1 MMKEELCT
9 AFCEGLEIVKVPIGF
24 AVGTNFKT
32 DMGDNL
38 AFYVCGPDKNDLWY
52 LQDDGTTV
60 PYIEASGADL
70 SVAAREEA
78 FQALLADYGAVLD
91 TDTLELKSR
100 VLDRADVPASA
111 MQFVALLLR
120 VQDLALLST
129 ERVHSTWVEEATRM
143 LTGAVAGRA
152 TVDLKAAVFPDAD
165 EFPADL
171 VLRSEARPPV
181 AVFFGVSDTKIYE
194 ALLLQSYAKYQVKRD
209 CEVVV
214 ILEED
219 GAVTKKAR
227 QRADNHLIVPRF
239 KGGKSDAIG
248 RIVEV
253 ATGSRPEVMH

>member
-9 AFCEGLEIVKVPIGF
+9 AFCEGLEVVAVPIGY

-38 AFYVCGPDKNDLWY
+38 AFYVCGPDDDGRWY

-60 PYIEASGADL
+60 PFIEASGADL
-70 SVAAREEA
+70 SVSAREDA
-78 FQALLADYGAVLD
+78 FQSLLTEYGAGFDVE
-91 TDTLELKSR
+91 TLELKSGILER
-100 VLDRADVPASA
+100 SEVPAAA

-129 ERVHSTWVEEATRM
+129 ERVHSTWVEEATA
-143 LTGAVAGRA
+143 LLVGAIAGKA
-152 TVDLKAAVFPDAD
+152 TIDLKSPLYPDLE
-165 EFPADL
+165 EFPADV
-171 VLRSEARPPV
+171 VLRAENRSPV

-194 ALLLQSYAKYQVKRD
+194 ALLLQSYTKYQAKRE

-214 ILEED
+214 LLEED
-219 GAVTKKAR
+219 GSVTKKAR

-239 KGGKSDAIG
+239 KGGKTDAIG
-248 RIVEV
+248 RIVEAAV
-253 ATGSRPEVMH
+253 GYRPETLH